1 MSDVRIRVINNL
13 KNLPETAGYDEI
25 LEALSLQWQIE
36 EGIDQSN
43 EGEYLSHEE
52 VMRELHRTSQRIDS

>member
-1 MSDVRIRVINNL
+1 MFAIRVINNL

-25 LEALSLQWQIE
+25 LKAIKLQRQIE

-52 VMRELHRTSQRIDS
+52 VMPRIGPTSQRIDS